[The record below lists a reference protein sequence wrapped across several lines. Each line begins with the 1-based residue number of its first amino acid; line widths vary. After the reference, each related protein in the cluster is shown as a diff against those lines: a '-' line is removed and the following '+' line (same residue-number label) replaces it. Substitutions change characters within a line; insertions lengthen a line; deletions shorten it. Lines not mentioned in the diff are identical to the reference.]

1 MTITDDEPT
10 PTVTLVLAPEQVL
23 ENGGESRVTAQLS
36 GATSE
41 DLTLTVSAAAV
52 SPADPSDFALSANR
66 ELTIAAGETDSAG
79 TVTVTAVDN
88 GVDHP
93 NRQVTVTATV
103 TGLEAPPARTLTITD
118 DEGAPTVT
126 LVLAPEQVLE
136 NGGESRVTAQLSG
149 ATTEDLTLIVSASA
163 VSPADPSDFALS
175 ANRELTITAGETDS
189 TGTVT
194 VTAVDNAVDH
204 PDRQVT
210 VTATVTGPAG
220 LEAPDPRTLTIADDD
235 DERNRPPAF
244 SQESYEFG
252 LEEERDGRT
261 TEVSL
266 GSVQATDPEDEAL
279 TYALVGGEAG
289 RFAVGSSNGAVS
301 YMGPGEDAEAGLDDY
316 ALTVVARDPAG
327 LEAEANVIV
336 RIIPVNE
343 MPSAVD
349 DVAKT
354 QEDEPVRVDVLANDS
369 DPDGDRLGIVAVTAP
384 LHGKTAVV
392 PGGVRYTPAP
402 DYHGPDAFSY
412 TAADPGGLTATALV
426 AVEVL
431 PVNEPP
437 EAEDDAAETQ
447 EDEPVVVDVL
457 ANDRDPDGDRLRVVD
472 VTTPAHG
479 SATMA
484 PGGVRYAPPR
494 DYHGADTFR
503 YTVADPEGL
512 TATAT
517 ATLTVRPVN
526 DAPEAVGAIPEQTL
540 EEGGAPLTLDLT
552 PYFVDVDGDVLTY
565 AAESSD
571 PAAAT
576 VTVAGT
582 TLTLTA
588 VVAGA
593 ARVTVTASDPAGLT
607 ATQVFGVAVGDRLV
621 RAVLTDTLA
630 ALGRGHLSSVRQT
643 VGRRL
648 DVAGGETRRVM
659 VAGQHFDPT
668 AWHRLGPSGLMQTH
682 ALLTRAASLRQRIA
696 SMNLVGTPA
705 DPHLQPLDTT
715 GAFSGF
721 GLGLDQA
728 LQGTDVLLSF
738 GGQPEEEAVG
748 RQRRWTIWGQ
758 GDLQAFRGTPD
769 TVRDYEGDL
778 RTAYVGVDALAG
790 RRWLFGAAVGRS
802 GGRGTWQ
809 AGTTPGR
816 LNTTL
821 TTVYPYLRW
830 GSGDTTVWAVAG
842 AGRGTANLT
851 RAAIDRDDASP
862 LRLTLGLLEGRR
874 RLATVGGGLR
884 IGLRGEA
891 SAARLATGEGDDTI
905 DALRAGVRR
914 LRGGIEFT
922 QELNGPRGMKLTPFG
937 AVSARHDDGAGQ
949 TGVGLE
955 VAGGMRL
962 RGGRLQVEAQGRRLV
977 LHSATGYS
985 DHGLSL
991 AASVGA
997 GAYQP
1002 GLTLTV
1008 RPTWGTAGVGA
1019 DTLWQDHFQLPS
1031 QGIGFDA
1038 AGIDAQIGYGL
1049 PLAGGKL
1056 LEPFGGYGQRA
1067 GLGRRLQ
1074 FGARLGALDQI
1085 PGLFGGPVQLEFTG
1099 ERYDRPG
1106 NPSDHRFSMVG
1117 VVNFGAPRAKR
1128 RAVPR
1133 ATTESR
1139 TAWPL
1144 RAADAAPLPRPAPP
1158 APRLLV
1164 DDPGAGES
1172 AAPAPV
1178 EDFLQ
1183 EPVEPAV
1190 AAAFDGVPDPLPA
1203 SPADVVN
1210 AQVEPVTTID
1220 AAEAADPLPR
1230 LEPEPATLQEAAP
1243 RRAAAASNRTRPAA
1257 RTDYQPSWPTDAV
1270 ATDAG
1275 PEGDPLVGR
1284 VAPSTLLGYVTIIA
1298 GVLLWAIWRFL
1309 ILARRERKRTPAA
1322 RNPAAKMA
1330 RASQRTRES
1339 AR

>member
-1 MTITDDEPT
+1 M
-10 PTVTLVLAPEQVL
+10 
-23 ENGGESRVTAQLS
+23 
-36 GATSE
+36 
-41 DLTLTVSAAAV
+41 
-52 SPADPSDFALSANR
+52 
-66 ELTIAAGETDSAG
+66 
-79 TVTVTAVDN
+79 
-88 GVDHP
+88 
-93 NRQVTVTATV
+93 
-103 TGLEAPPARTLTITD
+103 
-118 DEGAPTVT
+118 
-126 LVLAPEQVLE
+126 
-136 NGGESRVTAQLSG
+136 
-149 ATTEDLTLIVSASA
+149 
-163 VSPADPSDFALS
+163 
-175 ANRELTITAGETDS
+175 
-189 TGTVT
+189 
-194 VTAVDNAVDH
+194 
-204 PDRQVT
+204 
-210 VTATVTGPAG
+210 
-220 LEAPDPRTLTIADDD
+220 
-235 DERNRPPAF
+235 
-244 SQESYEFG
+244 
-252 LEEERDGRT
+252 
-261 TEVSL
+261 
-266 GSVQATDPEDEAL
+266 
-279 TYALVGGEAG
+279 
-289 RFAVGSSNGAVS
+289 
-301 YMGPGEDAEAGLDDY
+301 
-316 ALTVVARDPAG
+316 
-327 LEAEANVIV
+327 
-336 RIIPVNE
+336 
-343 MPSAVD
+343 
-349 DVAKT
+349 
-354 QEDEPVRVDVLANDS
+354 
-369 DPDGDRLGIVAVTAP
+369 
-384 LHGKTAVV
+384 
-392 PGGVRYTPAP
+392 
-402 DYHGPDAFSY
+402 
-412 TAADPGGLTATALV
+412 
-426 AVEVL
+426 
-431 PVNEPP
+431 
-437 EAEDDAAETQ
+437 
-447 EDEPVVVDVL
+447 
-457 ANDRDPDGDRLRVVD
+457 
-472 VTTPAHG
+472 
-479 SATMA
+479 
-484 PGGVRYAPPR
+484 
-494 DYHGADTFR
+494 
-503 YTVADPEGL
+503 ADPEGL

-540 EEGGAPLTLDLT
+540 EEGGAPVTLDLT
-552 PYFVDVDGDVLTY
+552 PYFADVDGDVLTY

-648 DVAGGETRRVM
+648 DIVGGETRRVM

-842 AGRGTANLT
+842 TGRGTANLT

-891 SAARLATGEGDDTI
+891 SAAQLATGEGDDTI

-1008 RPTWGTAGVGA
+1008 RPTWGIAGAGA
-1019 DTLWQDHFQLPS
+1019 NTLWQDHFQLPS

-1128 RAVPR
+1128 SAVPR

-1144 RAADAAPLPRPAPP
+1144 RAADAASLPRPVSAP

-1164 DDPGAGES
+1164 DDPGAGEP

-1178 EDFLQ
+1178 DDFLQ
-1183 EPVEPAV
+1183 EPVA
-1190 AAAFDGVPDPLPA
+1190 LPA
-1203 SPADVVN
+1203 PPADVV
-1210 AQVEPVTTID
+1210 
-1220 AAEAADPLPR
+1220 R
-1230 LEPEPATLQEAAP
+1230 REPEPATLEEAAP

-1257 RTDYQPSWPTDAV
+1257 RTDYQPSWPPAFAGPPAPVAERAPSVETDSGLTDAV

-1275 PEGDPLVGR
+1275 PEGDPLAGR
-1284 VAPSTLLGYVTIIA
+1284 VAPSTLGYVTIIV
-1298 GVLLWAIWRFL
+1298 GILLWAIWRFL
-1309 ILARRERKRTPAA
+1309 LLTRRRERKD
-1322 RNPAAKMA
+1322 
-1330 RASQRTRES
+1330 TRGSEPGGEE
-1339 AR
+1339 